1 MYKVYGNAEERNG
14 PLSRIL
20 TIYIN
25 IHYVVLGF
33 TNYQNQRRQ
42 TYEDLEY
49 ACTASNETVA
59 GHRAEGIVTGML
71 GRHICGETAPH
82 PSALQC
88 FPHGP
93 TNKRG
98 CSVWIQ

>member
-14 PLSRIL
+14 PLPRIL

-42 TYEDLEY
+42 RHEDLEY
-49 ACTASNETVA
+49 ACTASIVK
-59 GHRAEGIVTGML
+59 RAQDRGRRAQSIATGRL
-71 GRHICGETAPH
+71 GRDSRGEAASH
-82 PSALQC
+82 PSPWTC
-88 FPHGP
+88 E
-93 TNKRG
+93 
-98 CSVWIQ
+98 